1 MYLDYLKYH
10 GSIMGL
16 YSHGANEWTANQWID
31 LFEVLHE
38 NRSVK
43 TAGLA
48 EIAAIVK
55 EQCESTGPWTYRG
68 PWQSGPAGG
77 ETSFRPGQDSPLI
90 GAGVP
95 TEFTRTMRAGLCR
108 QGRGPISACIDGKQA
123 IAAITRTTQKKES
136 PFGQLLFLWAFAE
149 NPADLLRGLCYQTC
163 LPGLFEQGDDVVVR
177 GHARV
182 AAGADIFQRVGGHGI
197 QALTVNL
204 FVHFKLAHP

>member
-1 MYLDYLKYH
+1 MLRIYLDYLKYH
-10 GSIMGL
+10 GSVVGL

-77 ETSFRPGQDSPLI
+77 ETSVRPGQDSPLI

-95 TEFTRTMRAGLCR
+95 TEFTRIMRAGLCR
-108 QGRGPISACIDGKQA
+108 QGRGPILVCIDGKQA
-123 IAAITRTTQKKES
+123 IAAISAQAQKKEL
-136 PFGQLLFLWAFAE
+136 PVGQLLFSWAVAE
-149 NPADLLRGLCYQTC
+149 NPADLLRGLYYHACSSRVTMSSC
-163 LPGLFEQGDDVVVR
+163 EGMRGLLLVQISSS
-177 GHARV
+177 AL
-182 AAGADIFQRVGGHGI
+182 AAMESR
-197 QALTVNL
+197 L
-204 FVHFKLAHP
+204 

>member
-1 MYLDYLKYH
+1 MLRIYLDYLKYH

-16 YSHGANEWTANQWID
+16 YRHGANEWTANPWID

-77 ETSFRPGQDSPLI
+77 ETSVRPGQDSPLI

-95 TEFTRTMRAGLCR
+95 IEFNTDWAGLCR
-108 QGRGPISACIDGKQA
+108 QGRGSILVCIDGKQA
-123 IAAITRTTQKKES
+123 IAAISVQAQKRSYLLGNSFFHGRLQKILQICCEACTTM
-136 PFGQLLFLWAFAE
+136 P
-149 NPADLLRGLCYQTC
+149 
-163 LPGLFEQGDDVVVR
+163 VR
-177 GHARV
+177 
-182 AAGADIFQRVGGHGI
+182 AG
-197 QALTVNL
+197 
-204 FVHFKLAHP
+204 

>member
-1 MYLDYLKYH
+1 MLRIYLDYLKYH

-16 YSHGANEWTANQWID
+16 YSHGGNEWTANQWID

-68 PWQSGPAGG
+68 PWQSGPVSG

-95 TEFTRTMRAGLCR
+95 TEFTRIMRAGCCR
-108 QGRGPISACIDGKQA
+108 QGRGPILVCIDGKQA
-123 IAAITRTTQKKES
+123 IAAISAQAQKKELPVGNS
-136 PFGQLLFLWAFAE
+136 FFHGRLQKIL
-149 NPADLLRGLCYQTC
+149 QTC
-163 LPGLFEQGDDVVVR
+163 CEACTTMPVR
-177 GHARV
+177 
-182 AAGADIFQRVGGHGI
+182 AG
-197 QALTVNL
+197 
-204 FVHFKLAHP
+204 

>member
-1 MYLDYLKYH
+1 MLRIYLDYLKYH

-16 YSHGANEWTANQWID
+16 YRYGANEWTANQWID

-55 EQCESTGPWTYRG
+55 EQCESTGPWTYRCL
-68 PWQSGPAGG
+68 WQSGPVSG

-95 TEFTRTMRAGLCR
+95 IEFNTDWAGRCR
-108 QGRGPISACIDGKQA
+108 QGRGSILVCIDGKQA
-123 IAAITRTTQKKES
+123 IAAISAQAQKKELPVGNS
-136 PFGQLLFLWAFAE
+136 FFHGRLQKIL
-149 NPADLLRGLCYQTC
+149 QTC
-163 LPGLFEQGDDVVVR
+163 YEACTTMPVR
-177 GHARV
+177 
-182 AAGADIFQRVGGHGI
+182 AG
-197 QALTVNL
+197 
-204 FVHFKLAHP
+204 

>member
-1 MYLDYLKYH
+1 MLRIYLDYLKYH

-55 EQCESTGPWTYRG
+55 ELCESTGPWTYRC

-77 ETSFRPGQDSPLI
+77 ETSVRQGQGSPLI

-95 TEFTRTMRAGLCR
+95 IEFNTDYAGRPL
-108 QGRGPISACIDGKQA
+108 QA
-123 IAAITRTTQKKES
+123 
-136 PFGQLLFLWAFAE
+136 GQRP
-149 NPADLLRGLCYQTC
+149 NIGLY
-163 LPGLFEQGDDVVVR
+163 
-177 GHARV
+177 
-182 AAGADIFQRVGGHGI
+182 
-197 QALTVNL
+197 
-204 FVHFKLAHP
+204 